1 MKGKHQIVV
10 QNKRIHF
17 SFSVKRN
24 ITLIKGDSATGKT
37 TLFSMIE
44 EYDRLGNDS
53 GIQVQCDKR
62 CTSLSGQ
69 YWEDALDRIKDAIVF
84 IDEDSKFVKSN
95 HFAEKIQNS
104 DNYYVIITR
113 ENLPSLPYSVEEIYG
128 IHSSGKYKNT
138 RQVYNLLYKLYP
150 DFLATRS
157 DVVQNLLIE
166 DSQSGFQFFSKLA
179 EKYRVDCESAY
190 GKSNIAKK
198 MQEYLK
204 SKRNGMLV
212 VADGAAFGP
221 EMDRVSKL
229 INRENR
235 IKIYLPES
243 FEWLL
248 LESDILNDG
257 TIRKILDSPAEFIES
272 EKYFSWE
279 KYFTELLIEKT
290 QKSPYAYEKTKLPS
304 FYLQDK
310 NLKKIVD
317 KMQTVGIQF
326 VNPAST

>member
-1 MKGKHQIVV
+1 MG
-10 QNKRIHF
+10 
-17 SFSVKRN
+17 
-24 ITLIKGDSATGKT
+24 
-37 TLFSMIE
+37 
-44 EYDRLGNDS
+44 
-53 GIQVQCDKR
+53 
-62 CTSLSGQ
+62 
-69 YWEDALDRIKDAIVF
+69 
-84 IDEDSKFVKSN
+84 
-95 HFAEKIQNS
+95 
-104 DNYYVIITR
+104 
-113 ENLPSLPYSVEEIYG
+113 
-128 IHSSGKYKNT
+128 
-138 RQVYNLLYKLYP
+138 
-150 DFLATRS
+150 
-157 DVVQNLLIE
+157 
-166 DSQSGFQFFSKLA
+166 
-179 EKYRVDCESAY
+179 CESAY

-198 MQEYLK
+198 IQEYLK

-212 VADGAAFGP
+212 VVDGAAFGP

-257 TIRKILDSPAEFIES
+257 TIRKI
-272 EKYFSWE
+272 FSWE
-279 KYFTELLIEKT
+279 RYFTELLIEKT
-290 QKSPYAYEKTKLPS
+290 QKSPYAYEKTKLPP

>member
-1 MKGKHQIVV
+1 M
-10 QNKRIHF
+10 
-17 SFSVKRN
+17 
-24 ITLIKGDSATGKT
+24 
-37 TLFSMIE
+37 
-44 EYDRLGNDS
+44 
-53 GIQVQCDKR
+53 
-62 CTSLSGQ
+62 
-69 YWEDALDRIKDAIVF
+69 
-84 IDEDSKFVKSN
+84 
-95 HFAEKIQNS
+95 
-104 DNYYVIITR
+104 
-113 ENLPSLPYSVEEIYG
+113 
-128 IHSSGKYKNT
+128 
-138 RQVYNLLYKLYP
+138 
-150 DFLATRS
+150 
-157 DVVQNLLIE
+157 
-166 DSQSGFQFFSKLA
+166 
-179 EKYRVDCESAY
+179 DCESAY

-198 MQEYLK
+198 IQEYLK

-257 TIRKILDSPAEFIES
+257 TIRKILDSPEEFIES

-279 KYFTELLIEKT
+279 RYFTELLIEKT